1 MKKVININFQ
11 GSVIPIEETAYDIL
25 KQYVESLRNYFANEE
40 GKEEIINDIEGRI
53 AELFGETLKK
63 GTTCIG
69 DEDVNKIIDSMGR
82 PADFDADADFVQ
94 PNKTQEQIN
103 YNTNFKE
110 HRKLYRDENQ
120 KVIGGVCSGIANYLN
135 IDPLIARILFIVFF
149 GFAFILYLVLW
160 IVIPSSATV
169 VIGSQR
175 KRFFRDT
182 DDKIIGGVCSGIS
195 QYFGMNVWIP
205 RLLFL
210 LPFLSFGFNF
220 SHWNWWNLNHIWNI
234 TFSPG
239 SLFVYIILWL
249 VLPEAK
255 TAAEKLEMKGEK
267 VDLNSIKNTI
277 QSDMEGF
284 GKKAKNF
291 GEQLSSKAT
300 IISKEAGEKAKQF
313 SEEATTKAKKST
325 GGLGRVLIVLI
336 KAFVY
341 FIIGIIVFAL
351 VVALFGIGVAFTGL
365 LPFKNYLIDNGWQ
378 NVFGWGTLLLFIWL
392 PIIAIVVFIIRRL
405 TKMKGNS
412 SVVRYSFISLWILGL
427 ASFIG
432 LIVTLSKEFKY
443 RNNPVEETIV
453 LSNPSVKKLEVN
465 ALSIS
470 KYYDNKWFKLEPFAA
485 IDEDSIFIRN
495 VNVRITKSTND
506 SFHVTM
512 VKLSN
517 GASKLN
523 ANKLVS
529 NINYN
534 IKQIDSTLLLDKGIA
549 ITPVDKFRNQQIII
563 TIAVPVG
570 KKILIKENSGWS
582 WKTNDRINFGLNT
595 NHGFN
600 FGINNDSWDEWKNE
614 DGERAYHWNHNVE
627 YIMTADGL
635 KMTENNNLE
644 TLLESS
650 DGTIDGEYNIDGMK
664 IKIKGEFNKKE
675 KKSKEQLQK
684 EYDETQ
690 KKANEIKKELEK
702 SMIDSNKKIITKPIV
717 QKRNTNTLKLQN
729 NFELDN
735 PIMMRFCI

>member
-25 KQYVESLRNYFANEE
+25 KQYIQSLRNYFANEE

-69 DEDVNKIIDSMGR
+69 DEEVNKIIDSMGR
-82 PADFDADADFVQ
+82 PADFDADSDFVQ
-94 PNKTQEQIN
+94 PNKTQEKTN
-103 YNTNFKE
+103 YNANFNE
-110 HRKLYRDENQ
+110 HKKLYRDENQ

-135 IDPLIARILFIVFF
+135 IDPLIARILFVVFF
-149 GFAFILYLVLW
+149 GFAFLLYLVLW
-160 IVIPSSATV
+160 IVIPSSATK

-195 QYFGMNVWIP
+195 QYFGINVWIP

-300 IISKEAGEKAKQF
+300 IISKEAGEKAKKF
-313 SEEATTKAKKST
+313 SEEATNKAKKSNV
-325 GGLGRVLIVLI
+325 GLGRILIVFI

-351 VVALFGIGVAFTGL
+351 VVSLFSIGVAFTAL
-365 LPFKNYLIDNGWQ
+365 LPFKNYLINNGWQ
-378 NVFGWGTLLLFIWL
+378 NVFAWGTLLLFIWL

-405 TKMKGNS
+405 TKMKGHS
-412 SVVRYSFISLWILGL
+412 SVVRYAFISLWILGL

-453 LSNPSVKKLEVN
+453 LSNPSIKKLEVK
-465 ALSIS
+465 ASSIS
-470 KYYDNKWFKLEPFAA
+470 KYYDNNWFELEHFAA
-485 IDEDSIFIRN
+485 INEDSVFVRN
-495 VNVRITKSTND
+495 IIVRLTKSTND

-517 GASKLN
+517 GSSKSQ
-523 ANKLVS
+523 ANNLVS
-529 NINYN
+529 
-534 IKQIDSTLLLDKGIA
+534 KIDYHIQQNDTTLLLDKGIV
-549 ITPVDKFRNQQIII
+549 ITPLDKFRNQQIIV
-563 TIAVPVG
+563 TIAVPIG
-570 KKILIKENSGWS
+570 KRILIKENSGWN
-582 WKTNDRINFGLNT
+582 WKTNAKINFGLYTT
-595 NHGFN
+595 NGFSY
-600 FGINNDSWDEWKNE
+600 GINNNSWEEWNN

-644 TLLESS
+644 TLLESL
-650 DGTIDGEYNIDGMK
+650 DGKVDGEFNIDGNK
-664 IKIKGEFNKKE
+664 IKINGEFNKNRE
-675 KKSKEQLQK
+675 KNKEQLKK

-690 KKANEIKKELEK
+690 KKADELKKELEK
-702 SMIDSNKKIITKPIV
+702 QTIDSNKKVISKPIV
-717 QKRNTNTLKLQN
+717 QKSNTNSLKLEN
-729 NFELDN
+729 DFELEN
-735 PIMMRFCI
+735 FIMMRFCI